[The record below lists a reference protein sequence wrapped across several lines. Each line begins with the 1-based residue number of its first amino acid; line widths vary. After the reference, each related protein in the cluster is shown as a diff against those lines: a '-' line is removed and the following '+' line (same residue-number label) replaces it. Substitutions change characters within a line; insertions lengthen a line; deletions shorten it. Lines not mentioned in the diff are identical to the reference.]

1 MTNNIKKILPALC
14 AAVLLTACRTD
25 EIMSVKETT
34 VYETSYTESEQLV
47 PSNEYALSNAKSV
60 DGGAVYDEPFS
71 SYTYD
76 FSVYSNNYMIT
87 VTPDETKT
95 GLILTVEDNQ
105 FGFSTFNVTPPAN
118 YMVCLPFSQQY
129 ASRVCTVIKGTAE
142 DNSVPDLLK
151 IDFYLSTFD
160 DESLPYTV
168 SRLYS
173 ILDNRLVEVEV
184 YDTVGSGENAESDT
198 LEPMK
203 YIPDSYIYRTEPL
216 KFMPE
221 PTVTLNDDGSF
232 EASVVTYTLN
242 PNDMTMRR
250 AYEDCSIENTLYY
263 GYAAHA
269 IAGNIYQYFCA
280 TSLNVSDYNYVEIP
294 VANADYSQYFFKV
307 DDPRFSTV
315 DELKAYV
322 SRFFDESMVN
332 EMFMTAPQQ
341 YRDIDGELY
350 TILGDGG
357 MDSTLGK
364 LTITDWEIDG
374 NVITYHTKQEKFD
387 ENYVLTG
394 YVDGGDFIIEVTD
407 SGFIVKKYRYPS
419 L

>member
-1 MTNNIKKILPALC
+1 MKKDFRKILPVLC
-14 AAVLLTACRTD
+14 AAAVLTACRTD
-25 EIMSVKETT
+25 KINTGDNT
-34 VYETSYTESEQLV
+34 VYETAYTEYSEQLV
-47 PSNEYALSNAKSV
+47 PYNEYALSRTKGV
-60 DGGAVYDEPFS
+60 DGGAAYDEPFS

-87 VTPDETKT
+87 VTPDETNT
-95 GLILTVEDNQ
+95 GLILTVEDNH

-118 YMVCLPFSQQY
+118 YMVCLPYSQQY
-129 ASRVCTVIKGTAE
+129 ASRVCTVIKGSE
-142 DNSVPDLLK
+142 SVPDLMK
-151 IDFYLSTFD
+151 IDFYLSTFE

-173 ILDNRLVEVEV
+173 ILDDRLVEVEI
-184 YDTVGSGENAESDT
+184 YNTVSEDGDSADSDV
-198 LEPMK
+198 LELMK
-203 YIPDSYIYRTEPL
+203 YIPDSDLYKTEPL

-221 PTVTLNDDGSF
+221 PTVTVNSDGSLS
-232 EASVVTYTLN
+232 ASVITYTLN

-250 AYEDCSIENTLYY
+250 AYEDCSIDNLLYY

-280 TSLNVSDYNYVEIP
+280 TSLNVSDYENYVEIP
-294 VANADYSQYFFKV
+294 VANTDSSQYFFKV

-315 DELKAYV
+315 DELKTYV
-322 SRFFDESMVN
+322 SSFFDVSIVN

-350 TILGDGG
+350 TILGEGG
-357 MDSTLGK
+357 METTLVK
-364 LTITDWEIDG
+364 LTIPEWETDG
-374 NVITYHTKQEKFD
+374 NVITDYTVQEQFD
-387 ENYVLTG
+387 ENYVMTG
-394 YVDGGDFIIEVTD
+394 YVDGGDFVIEINGSD
-407 SGFIVKKYRYPS
+407 FIVKKYRYPS